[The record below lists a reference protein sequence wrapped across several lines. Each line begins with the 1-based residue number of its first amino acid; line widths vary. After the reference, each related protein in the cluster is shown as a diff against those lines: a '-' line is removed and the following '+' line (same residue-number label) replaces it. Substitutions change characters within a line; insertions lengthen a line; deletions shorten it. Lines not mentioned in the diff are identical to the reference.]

1 MKFFLLLLA
10 SIFISL
16 AWLLPIHY
24 RPWVTYTGELYAF
37 FALFALAAIFLKE
50 KLTLPKISLPLLV
63 LAAVPFIQWA
73 CGLLF
78 FFDKALFSTLYI
90 FGFWLAIVLSYN
102 LTLDAAQREKIFTG
116 LSFVFLGVGSITG
129 LMAICQWL
137 TLDQYLP
144 MMVDIKI
151 GQRPYAN
158 FAQPNNMA
166 TFLVMSLMACL
177 YLYEKQKI
185 QTVWIVIA
193 AVMILVG
200 VVLSQSR
207 TSWLASL
214 CLLTYLSYQQYRG
227 VMRIK
232 WRYSLLWFAAFI
244 GLIFFAPAF
253 SQLLSQSADLSVQ
266 SPDVVQRATGDMS
279 RLAIWQQM
287 LAAIEHQP
295 WWGYGWH
302 QTSVAY
308 VTISEFVQ
316 GPVWIRSAHNFI
328 LDFLLW
334 NGVILGV
341 PFLAYLGYWGY
352 QLHKYTQSVES
363 VVGILMLGAFS
374 VHAMLEFPQ
383 NYAYFLLPVGFIIGM
398 IQSQRVVNGLTLSP
412 LYLRSAFV
420 LGTLLLMLIYRDY
433 EVMVPKLNQSVRYEH
448 TPEKIT
454 HQERIFVLEEF
465 NRRIAWIRLNP
476 YSLQTPEQLQDIH
489 EIVLNYPTRYDLL
502 KYARVL
508 AFNGYEAEAKK
519 QLWLLSTLW
528 QVNVDYATLLDKA
541 DAKS

>member
-1 MKFFLLLLA
+1 M
-10 SIFISL
+10 
-16 AWLLPIHY
+16 
-24 RPWVTYTGELYAF
+24 
-37 FALFALAAIFLKE
+37 
-50 KLTLPKISLPLLV
+50 
-63 LAAVPFIQWA
+63 
-73 CGLLF
+73 
-78 FFDKALFSTLYI
+78 
-90 FGFWLAIVLSYN
+90 
-102 LTLDAAQREKIFTG
+102 
-116 LSFVFLGVGSITG
+116 
-129 LMAICQWL
+129 
-137 TLDQYLP
+137 
-144 MMVDIKI
+144 
-151 GQRPYAN
+151 
-158 FAQPNNMA
+158 
-166 TFLVMSLMACL
+166 
-177 YLYEKQKI
+177 
-185 QTVWIVIA
+185 
-193 AVMILVG
+193 
-200 VVLSQSR
+200 QSR
-207 TSWLASL
+207 
-214 CLLTYLSYQQYRG
+214 
-227 VMRIK
+227 
-232 WRYSLLWFAAFI
+232 
-244 GLIFFAPAF
+244 
-253 SQLLSQSADLSVQ
+253 
-266 SPDVVQRATGDMS
+266 DVVQRATGDMS

-363 VVGILMLGAFS
+363 VVGILMVGAFS

-383 NYAYFLLPVGFIIGM
+383 NYAYFLLPAGFIIGM
-398 IQSQRVVNGLTLSP
+398 VQSQRVVKGFTLSP
-412 LYLRSAFV
+412 IYLRSTFV
-420 LGTLLLMLIYRDY
+420 LGALLLMLIYRDY

-454 HQERIFVLEEF
+454 NQDRIFVLEEF

-528 QVNVDYATLLDKA
+528 QVNVDYATLLDE
-541 DAKS
+541 AKPR